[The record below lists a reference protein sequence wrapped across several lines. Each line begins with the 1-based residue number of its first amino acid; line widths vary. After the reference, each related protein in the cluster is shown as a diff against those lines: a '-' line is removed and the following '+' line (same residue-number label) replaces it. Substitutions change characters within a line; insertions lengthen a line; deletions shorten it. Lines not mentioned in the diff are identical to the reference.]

1 MLGLTRKLQ
10 IISVSRLAA
19 FWVLLAFEF
28 LNFNV
33 RGAGLWIDGEWIGLG
48 VQGRQQELYEVESVS
63 AELSVQV
70 DSGAAYR
77 VEFSPALGAEAR
89 WTQLAM
95 PPETPGRVTHHSA
108 GAAMFYRLLAEGGS
122 AGANGT
128 LGLLARPHL
137 RLSALETHIGVP
149 GFFGWEA
156 RFETQPPDGPADQWV
171 ELPVFQMDPRGN
183 VHVST
188 QAPKGARFRV
198 WVRAPFDRGA
208 VDTYIVCGQSNGIV
222 FDPQTAPQEP
232 GVLQATLDGH
242 LLPVSQYDP
251 ANQKVYQYPFAFQA
265 AKTLFAA
272 TGRTNLVCGA
282 AVGSTKIQDWMPGP
296 DRFDAATLY
305 GRANRM
311 RAIWAPAGPRAVL
324 YYGHESNT
332 DIPAYLESYAE
343 EWRALMAE
351 FKRDFGSA
359 PIIYAQL
366 GKSTNHFVARNL
378 HRGAG
383 IQGALETEGGGGQP
397 AQRMVV
403 TFDLPLADYIH
414 LSPEGQRLLGQ
425 RFALAMRQHVFGQKV
440 DGTGPR
446 LLEIRRVAGSGRAV
460 LVRHSQV
467 IQDSTNNYDDQFRVF
482 QGGVEFPVVRAVRG
496 GQGDAVE
503 LTLDRDVSGPLAVS
517 YGDRPSP
524 GPHVRLQQVVRNLQ
538 ALPAP
543 QFGLTAVLA
552 P

>member
-1 MLGLTRKLQ
+1 M
-10 IISVSRLAA
+10 
-19 FWVLLAFEF
+19 WVLLAVGNLDFK
-28 LNFNV
+28 L
-33 RGAGLWIDGEWIGLG
+33 RGASLRLEGEWIGFEA
-48 VQGRQQELYEVESVS
+48 QGRQQELYEVESVS

-70 DSGAAYR
+70 DPGTSYR
-77 VEFSPALGAEAR
+77 VEFSPALGSEAR

-108 GAAMFYRLLAEGGS
+108 GAAMFYRLLAEAGS
-122 AGANGT
+122 DGADGT
-128 LGLLARPHL
+128 LELLARPHL
-137 RLSALETHIGVP
+137 RLSALETYISVP
-149 GFFGWEA
+149 GFPGWEV
-156 RFETQPPDGPADQWV
+156 RFEMQPPDGPADQWV
-171 ELPVFQMDPRGN
+171 ELPVFQTDPRGN
-183 VHVST
+183 VHVSN
-188 QAPKGARFRV
+188 QAPKGARFRF

-208 VDTYIVCGQSNGIV
+208 VDTYVICGQSNGVV
-222 FDPQTAPQEP
+222 FDPRTAPLEP

-265 AKTLFAA
+265 AKTLFAT
-272 TGRTNLVCGA
+272 TGRTNFVCGA

-311 RAIWAPAGPRAVL
+311 RAIWAPAGARAVL

-332 DIPAYLESYAE
+332 DIPAYLEAYAE

-359 PIIYAQL
+359 PIIYAQF
-366 GKSTNHFVARNL
+366 GKSTSDFVARNL
-378 HRGAG
+378 HRGAA
-383 IQGALETEGGGGQP
+383 IQGTLETAGGGGVPQQP
-397 AQRMVV
+397 MVV

-425 RFALAMRQHVFGQKV
+425 RFALAIRQHVFGHKV

-446 LLEIRRVAGSGRAV
+446 LVEARRVAQSGRLV
-460 LVRHSQV
+460 LVRFSQV
-467 IQDSTNNYDDQFRVF
+467 IQDSTNNYDEQFRVF
-482 QGGVEFPVVRAVRG
+482 SGGVEIGVARAVRG
-496 GQGDAVE
+496 GQGDFVE
-503 LTLDRDVSGPLAVS
+503 LTLEHEVSGPLEVS
-517 YGDRPSP
+517 YGDRTSP
-524 GPHVRLQQVVRNLQ
+524 GLQVRLQQVVRNLQ

>member
-1 MLGLTRKLQ
+1 MFQTFKQ
-10 IISVSRLAA
+10 AWLAA
-19 FWVLLAFEF
+19 IWILYAVGCLDFKS
-28 LNFNV
+28 
-33 RGAGLWIDGEWIGLG
+33 RGASMWLEGEWVGFG
-48 VQGRQQELYEVESVS
+48 VQGRHQELYEVESVS

-70 DSGAAYR
+70 DPGTGYR
-77 VEFSPALGAEAR
+77 LEFSPALGSEAR
-89 WTQLAM
+89 WTPLAM
-95 PPETPGRVTHHSA
+95 PPETPGRVTHHSD
-108 GAAMFYRLLAEGGS
+108 GPAMFYRLLAEGGAAGS
-122 AGANGT
+122 AGT
-128 LGLLARPHL
+128 LGLLTRPRL
-137 RLSALETHIGVP
+137 RLSALETHFAVP
-149 GFFGWEA
+149 GFAGWEA
-156 RFETQPPDGPADQWV
+156 KFETQQPDAPADQWD
-171 ELPVFQMDPRGN
+171 ELPVFQPDPRGN

-188 QAPKGARFRV
+188 QATKGARFRV
-198 WVRAPFDRGA
+198 WVRAPFNRDA
-208 VDTYIVCGQSNGIV
+208 VDTYIICGQSNGTV
-222 FDPQTAPQEP
+222 FDPRTSAQEP
-232 GVLQATLDGH
+232 GVLQATLNGE

-251 ANQKVYQYPFAFQA
+251 ANQKVYQYPYAFQA
-265 AKTLFAA
+265 AKVLFA
-272 TGRTNLVCGA
+272 TNGRTNLVCGT

-332 DIPAYLESYAE
+332 DIPAYLETYAE
-343 EWRALMAE
+343 EWTGLMAE
-351 FKRDFGSA
+351 FKRDYGSA

-383 IQGALETEGGGGQP
+383 IQGSLETAGGGGAPKQP
-397 AQRMVV
+397 MVV

-425 RFALAMRQHVFGQKV
+425 RFALAVRQHVFGHKV

-446 LLEIRRVAGSGRAV
+446 LAEVRRLAPPSRVV
-460 LVRHSQV
+460 MVRFSQV

-482 QGGVEFPVVRAVRG
+482 QGGEEISVARAVRG
-496 GQGDAVE
+496 GVGDAVE
-503 LTLDRDVSGPLAVS
+503 LTLERDASGPLEVS

-524 GPHVRLQQVVRNLQ
+524 GLHVRLQQVVRNLQ

-543 QFGLTAVLA
+543 QFGLKAVL
-552 P
+552 PP